1 MLPVSLLAGWGARGG
16 AGWGGGMAEGGGA
29 AHSSDGEGTFKVET
43 KPRRY
48 EWKNVGRVKLR
59 GAARGV

>member
-48 EWKNVGRVKLR
+48 EWKM
-59 GAARGV
+59 